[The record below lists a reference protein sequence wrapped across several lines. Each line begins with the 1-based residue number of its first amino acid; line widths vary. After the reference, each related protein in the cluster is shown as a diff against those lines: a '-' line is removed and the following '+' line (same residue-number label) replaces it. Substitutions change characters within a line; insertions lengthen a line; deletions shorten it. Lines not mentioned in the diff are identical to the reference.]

1 MEDYPK
7 TMLEFKKRFNTEQSC
22 QEYLYKM
29 RWPEG
34 FLCSRCGHREYW
46 MMKRGQSQQYRCKGC
61 RSWISATAGTIFQD
75 THIPLQVWFGAIWQM
90 VSQKHGIS
98 ALGLQQVLGLS
109 KYRSAWTM
117 LHKLRVAMVRPGRD
131 QLVGPVQVDETYI
144 GGPRSG
150 KRGRGA
156 EGKTLVLI
164 AVEDKGKRPGRI
176 RLHKVKNAS
185 GEILIP
191 AVKQIVQ
198 PNSEIRTDGW
208 EGYSRLSGSGYKHT
222 IIRDTADLGKNL
234 LPLANRVV
242 ALLKRWLQG
251 THQGAP
257 RHSHLSYYLDE
268 FVFRFNRRTS
278 GSRGLLFYR
287 LIQQA
292 VNVAPVTAQDIHG
305 GKD

>member
-34 FLCSRCGHREYW
+34 FLCSRCGHHEYW

-75 THIPLQVWFGAIWQM
+75 THIPLQVWFGAIWQV

-98 ALGLQQVLGLS
+98 ALGLQQILGLS
-109 KYRSAWTM
+109 KYRTAWTM

-185 GEILIP
+185 GESLIP

-198 PNSEIRTDGW
+198 PRSEIRTDGW
-208 EGYSRLSGSGYKHT
+208 EGYSQLSSSGYKHT
-222 IIRDTADLGKNL
+222 IIRNTADLGKNL

-257 RHSHLSYYLDE
+257 RPSYLSYYLDE

-292 VNVAPVTAQDIHG
+292 VNIAPVTAQDIHG